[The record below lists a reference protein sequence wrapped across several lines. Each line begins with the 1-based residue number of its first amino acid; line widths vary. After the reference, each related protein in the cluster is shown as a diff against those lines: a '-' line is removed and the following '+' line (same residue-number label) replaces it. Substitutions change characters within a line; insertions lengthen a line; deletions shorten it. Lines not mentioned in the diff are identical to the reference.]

1 MEVRGDVQPS
11 PVYVCPRCGLR
22 QLYQGGGS
30 VVYFSHCCDEAGEFT
45 RGPPEI
51 EADPTDIARDSPDAS
66 GRGDL

>member
-1 MEVRGDVQPS
+1 MRNGKEFELVNSG
-11 PVYVCPRCGLR
+11 Y
-22 QLYQGGGS
+22 
-30 VVYFSHCCDEAGEFT
+30 DEAGEFT